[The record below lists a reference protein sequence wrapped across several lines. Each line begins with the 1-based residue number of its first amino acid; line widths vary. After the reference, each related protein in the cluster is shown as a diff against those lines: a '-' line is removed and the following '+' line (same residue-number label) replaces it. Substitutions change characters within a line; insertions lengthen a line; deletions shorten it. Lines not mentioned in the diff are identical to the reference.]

1 VTASGQSATRVLT
14 RPRAAVLGEPRSA
27 GRRLLI
33 WGGIALAISIPVY
46 VAGWAAG
53 WPQLTP
59 NTIDLQVYI
68 DGGMIVRHIAP
79 VYDPH
84 LASPLYDWQNLE
96 GLNFTYTPFAAVA
109 FAVVSFVPWS
119 VLTQL
124 TVIVNVLAL
133 AGACWLA
140 LGSLG
145 YSGRVRTGAALLAT
159 AGTFWL
165 EPVQRTVFFG
175 QVNLVLMLLVLLDLC
190 LPDQVAGKWWKGT
203 GIGIAAGIKLV
214 PLVFIPYLLLTRRFR
229 EAAVATGVFCA
240 TIALGFVALPRDSV
254 TWWVKGLFMQ
264 SGRTGFPGVLQ
275 NQSLHGVLTRFAGS
289 VHAGTPIWLA
299 AAVIVG
305 VVGVLTAAVLHR
317 AGEPMLG
324 ILTCALTGLLVSPIS
339 WDHHW
344 VWIAPGFIVM
354 GHFAVRAWR
363 AGQRRAATA
372 LWVLNV
378 VVWGA
383 FAAWPIAPLMPK
395 AETAG
400 AVGLDGLLWLVPSTP
415 ETLYSQ
421 VGDRPWLTEYHWR
434 GLSLI
439 GGNLYVLVGL
449 GLLALLIVTA
459 VRMTRQARGPDVSS
473 GRAAGGT
480 GVVVGADAVGEP
492 GA

>member
-1 VTASGQSATRVLT
+1 VTVSGSSVARALA
-14 RPRAAVLGEPRSA
+14 RPRSAVLGEPRSG

-33 WGGIALAISIPVY
+33 WGVVAFAATVAVY
-46 VAGWAAG
+46 AGGWAAH
-53 WPQLTP
+53 WLYLTP
-59 NTIDLQVYI
+59 EPLDLQVYI
-68 DGGMIVRHIAP
+68 DGGLIVRHVVP
-79 VYDPH
+79 LYDPH
-84 LASPLYDWQNLE
+84 LASPLYDWTSIR
-96 GLNFTYTPFAAVA
+96 GWNFTYTPFAAVA
-109 FAVVSFVPWS
+109 FALVSFISWS
-119 VLTQL
+119 VLAQL
-124 TVIVNVLAL
+124 SVAGSAAAL
-133 AGACWLA
+133 AVSSWLV

-145 YSGRVRTGAALLAT
+145 YAGRTRAGVALLAT
-159 AGTFWL
+159 TAAFWT
-165 EPVQRTVFFG
+165 EPVQRTLLLG

-190 LPDQVAGKWWKGT
+190 LPDHVAGKWWKGT